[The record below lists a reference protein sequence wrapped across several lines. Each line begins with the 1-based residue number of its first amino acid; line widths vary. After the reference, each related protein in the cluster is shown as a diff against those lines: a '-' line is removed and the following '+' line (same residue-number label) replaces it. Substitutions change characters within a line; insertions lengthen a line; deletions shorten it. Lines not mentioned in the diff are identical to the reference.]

1 MVANPRGGMIVRRN
15 DRCPCNSGKK
25 FKFCC
30 SPEAPAIV
38 QAAPRRPLFIDS
50 GESPVRWVICDPS
63 GVRFFADKDNRALLF
78 DTYEDA
84 LQVARLEDF
93 ADQNPGEI
101 NVAGVGPTKLELLKE
116 KIPYVEVDVEIATQL
131 VRERIEYG
139 RAGELT
145 PAQETLDAIQGGQE
159 TTSQGTGEDH

>member
-1 MVANPRGGMIVRRN
+1 MVAHPRGGMIVRRN
-15 DRCPCNSGKK
+15 DRCPCQSGKK

-30 SPEAPAIV
+30 SPEAPTMESGIT
-38 QAAPRRPLFIDS
+38 PRPMFIDS
-50 GESPVRWVICDPS
+50 GEKPVRWLICDPS
-63 GVRFFADKDNRALLF
+63 GIRFFADKDNRALLF

-116 KIPYVEVDVEIATQL
+116 KIPYVEVDVAIATQL

-139 RAGELT
+139 RAGELI
-145 PAQETLDAIQGGQE
+145 PAQETLDNLHTE
-159 TTSQGTGEDH
+159 ENPSQGTGETS

>member
-30 SPEAPAIV
+30 SPEAPEAV
-38 QAAPRRPLFIDS
+38 HASTPRPRFVDA
-50 GESPVRWVICDPS
+50 GETPVRWLICDPS
-63 GVRFFADKDNRALLF
+63 GIRFFADKDNRALVF
-78 DTYEDA
+78 SSYEDA
-84 LQVARLEDF
+84 LHVARLDDF

-101 NVAGVGPTKLELLKE
+101 NVAGVGPTKFELLQE
-116 KIPYVEVDVEIATQL
+116 KIPHVEVDVETATQL

-145 PAQETLDAIQGGQE
+145 PAQETLDNMHTEE
-159 TTSQGTGEDH
+159 TTSQGTGEDS

>member
-30 SPEAPAIV
+30 SPEAPEIV
-38 QAAPRRPLFIDS
+38 KVAPRRPLFIDS
-50 GESPVRWVICDPS
+50 GEKPSRWVICDPS
-63 GVRFFADKDNRALLF
+63 GVRFFADKDNRALVF
-78 DTYEDA
+78 ATYENA
-84 LQVARLEDF
+84 LHIARLDDF

-101 NVAGVGPTKLELLKE
+101 NVAGVGATKFELLQE

-131 VRERIEYG
+131 VRERIAYG

-145 PAQETLDAIQGGQE
+145 PAQETLDAIQGDQE